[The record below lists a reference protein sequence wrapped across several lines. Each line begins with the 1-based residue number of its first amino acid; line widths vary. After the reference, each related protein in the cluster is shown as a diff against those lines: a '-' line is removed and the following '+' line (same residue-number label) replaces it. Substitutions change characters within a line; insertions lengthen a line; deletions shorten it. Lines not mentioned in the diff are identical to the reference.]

1 MRRSIIAAAIAA
13 FVGIGVSTSA
23 FASSE
28 SVELPD
34 QDWQHAGMF
43 GTFDRGALQRGFQVF
58 QEVCAACHSLDYIA
72 FRNLTEIGFSEDDVK
87 AIAAQYE
94 VEDGPNNEGDM
105 FDRTARPS
113 DKFPAPFANPQA
125 ARASNG
131 GALPPDLSL
140 VIKAREG
147 GADYIYALLTG
158 YEEEAPEGVSLAEGM
173 TYNHFFPGRQIAM
186 PPPLY
191 EGVVEYADG
200 TEATL
205 ERVARD
211 ITVFLSW
218 TAEPEL
224 EERKETGLKVLIFIG
239 VLTALLFVIYK
250 RTWARLKT
258 KAS

>member
-13 FVGIGVSTSA
+13 FVGIGVSNSS
-23 FASSE
+23 FAASE

-34 QDWQHAGMF
+34 QDWQHSGMF

-87 AIAAQYE
+87 AIAAEYE
-94 VEDGPNNEGDM
+94 VEDGPNDEGDM

-113 DKFPAPFANPQA
+113 DKWPAPFANPQA

-131 GALPPDLSL
+131 GAYPPDLSL
-140 VIKAREG
+140 MIKARAG
-147 GADYIYALLTG
+147 GADYVYALLTG
-158 YEEEAPEGVSLAEGM
+158 YEDEAPEGVTLADGM
-173 TYNHFFPGRQIAM
+173 SYNHYFPGHQIAM
-186 PPPLY
+186 PPPIY
-191 EGVVEYADG
+191 DEAVEYADG

-205 ERVARD
+205 HQVAHD
-211 ITVFLSW
+211 ITVFLAW

-224 EERKETGLKVLIFIG
+224 EVRKETGLKVLIFLG
-239 VLTALLFVIYK
+239 VFTALLFVIYK

-258 KAS
+258 KKS